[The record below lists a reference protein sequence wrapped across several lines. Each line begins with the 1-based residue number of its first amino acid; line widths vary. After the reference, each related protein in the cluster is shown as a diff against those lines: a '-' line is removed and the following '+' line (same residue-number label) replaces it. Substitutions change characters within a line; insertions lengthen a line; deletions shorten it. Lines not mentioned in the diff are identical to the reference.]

1 MRMSGFILFNPIF
14 SRENV
19 TSLFKAGLILTL
31 TIIIFTTQEPVNI
44 EFVGFLDY
52 LIAMLKE
59 LAIGL
64 ALGFIVSLFS
74 FVIVWAGDIID
85 MQMGL
90 SMAKVFD
97 PQTNTSISLS
107 GTIFNTLYMIF
118 FFVTNV
124 HIVMIEMLLTSYEVL
139 PYGEAK
145 FTQDIA
151 LGVMELFYICMELGT
166 KLALPFIGTVFVS
179 SMGMG
184 LLMKAIPQI
193 NIFVIDIQWRVILGL
208 LLILTFLSPVGEYL
222 QDLLRLMLENTE
234 DMLQLL

>member
-19 TSLFKAGLILTL
+19 TNMVKAGLILTL

-52 LIAMLKE
+52 LTAMLKE

-74 FVIVWAGDIID
+74 LVIVWAGDVID

-107 GTIFNTLYMIF
+107 GTIFNTIYMIF
-118 FFVTNV
+118 FFILNL
-124 HIVMIEMLLTSYEVL
+124 HIVLIEMLLTSYEVL
-139 PYGEAK
+139 PYGEAR

-151 LGVMELFYICMELGT
+151 VGIMELFYICIELGT
-166 KLALPFIGTVFVS
+166 KLALPFVGMSFTS

-184 LLMKAIPQI
+184 LLMKTIPQI
-193 NIFVIDIQWRVILGL
+193 NIFAIDIQWRVLLGL
-208 LLILTFLSPVGEYL
+208 LLILTFLSPVGVFL
-222 QDLLRLMLENTE
+222 QELLYLMLENTE
-234 DMLQLL
+234 NMLELL